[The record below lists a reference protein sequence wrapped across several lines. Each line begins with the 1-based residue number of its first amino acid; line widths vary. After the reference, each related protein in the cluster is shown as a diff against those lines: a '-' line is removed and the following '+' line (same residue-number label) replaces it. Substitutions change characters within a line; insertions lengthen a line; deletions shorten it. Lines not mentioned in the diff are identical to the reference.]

1 MTHIL
6 TSRGRNKRM
15 RGDRG
20 GDNTFRVTGF
30 VGWSNGVFHVV
41 EFGVLLVSTRKA
53 RTYRD
58 QPAVPSLSTFARKC
72 ISESGQIW
80 QGTQHHGLRSDTTG
94 LQSFARDVAD
104 SMPYCERYRGW
115 VPGMLRSWTF
125 HIFFRVWVTGVYR
138 TRDRSVF
145 TIFFGWPWRPRDN
158 TEVRLP
164 PGHRSRV
171 CGLWQVV
178 IPRINSIALNEYLSL
193 P

>member
-58 QPAVPSLSTFARKC
+58 QPAVPSLSTFCQKVYKRVGPNMTRDSASRGTARTPPGGNR
-72 ISESGQIW
+72 SPETSQILCR
-80 QGTQHHGLRSDTTG
+80 TASDTAVVSIRIVAVLDIPYLYSG
-94 LQSFARDVAD
+94 LGYQ
-104 SMPYCERYRGW
+104 
-115 VPGMLRSWTF
+115 
-125 HIFFRVWVTGVYR
+125 
-138 TRDRSVF
+138 
-145 TIFFGWPWRPRDN
+145 
-158 TEVRLP
+158 RLP
-164 PGHRSRV
+164 YSRS
-171 CGLWQVV
+171 
-178 IPRINSIALNEYLSL
+178 IRIMMFLG
-193 P
+193 